1 MDEDGNPHA
10 FGTDIAEAAERR
22 MTDENGEPI
31 MLTHFPVPIKA
42 FYMKKDAIDSR
53 VTESVDCL
61 VPGVGEVVGSG
72 MPMDDYD
79 SLVEIM
85 KQNKW
90 DLKAYAFYSDQ
101 RRYGSS
107 PHGGYGMGIERFL
120 TWLLKRHSVRECVP
134 LPRYPGK
141 CTT

>member
-1 MDEDGNPHA
+1 MDEDGNPHV

-79 SLVEIM
+79 SLIEVM
-85 KQNKW
+85 KQNQW
-90 DLKAYAFYSDQ
+90 NLKAYAFYSDQ